1 MRKLFLGSV
10 LIFFLASAPVT
21 FPQGSARREKVA
33 EGHTWNGRRAFP
45 VMDTA
50 QSWTIWRTDD
60 GFEVEDKL
68 PEDKYELTKVSGQLR
83 GEGPEKIL
91 VGQNSF
97 ALKNSS

>member
-21 FPQGSARREKVA
+21 FPQGSTRREKVA
-33 EGHTWNGRRAFP
+33 EGQYLEWQHGHP

-91 VGQNSF
+91 S
-97 ALKNSS
+97 AKTALPLKNSS